1 MPDLR
6 PVAHIIGLMLVAL
19 GLMMLIPMAVALFGT
34 GRGWAVF
41 LQSAAITTLAGM
53 FLALSTANAL
63 SSGLTLRQSFLL
75 TTLTW
80 VVLPAFGAIP
90 FLLGPGGE
98 GVTDALFESMSGMT
112 TTGTT
117 IMVGLDDKPVAILL
131 WRSILQWLGGLGIV
145 IVALVFLPVMKVGGM
160 QYFRAEGFDTLG
172 KILPRVRDISVMLIE
187 VYLALTVATAVAY
200 VIAGMDGFDA
210 VNHALTTV
218 ATGGF
223 STRDS
228 SFAEYP
234 AGTHYVAIAAM
245 WLAGLPFIRY
255 IQLVNGEVRPLFR
268 DVQVRAYF
276 RWTLYAIALIAGY
289 RLLTQGGNL
298 ETVLR
303 ESAFNLVSLFSG
315 TGYGSADITLW
326 GDFVLLVVIVAGFI
340 GACTASTGCSIKVFR
355 YLVLFEAIKVQLREL
370 VHPNRVAPIHLQ
382 GRRIEGEVITSVV
395 VMFTAFVLGF
405 GLLAVG
411 LTLTGLEMRTAITAA
426 WTAICNIGPAFG
438 PEVGATGAVS
448 GFPDTAK
455 WLMMLAMLM
464 GRLEMVAVLV
474 LLLPR
479 FWRP

>member
-19 GLMMLIPMAVALFGT
+19 GVMMLVPMGVALANAEVV
-34 GRGWAVF
+34 WAVF
-41 LQSAAITTLAGM
+41 LQSAAVTALVGLFMALAT
-53 FLALSTANAL
+53 SNAL

-80 VVLPAFGAIP
+80 SVLPAFGAIP
-90 FLLGPGGE
+90 FLIGE
-98 GVTDALFESMSGMT
+98 GAERPIDALFEALSGMT

-117 IMVGLDDKPVAILL
+117 IMVGLDDKPIAILL

-172 KILPRVRDISVMLIE
+172 KILPRVRDISLMLIE

-200 VIAGMDGFDA
+200 VLSGMSGFDA
-210 VNHALTTV
+210 INHALTTI

-223 STRDS
+223 STRDA
-228 SFAEYP
+228 SFAEFS
-234 AGTHYVAIAAM
+234 AGAQYVAVAAM

-255 IQLVNGEVRPLFR
+255 IQLVNGEVRPLFK

-276 RWTLYAIALIAGY
+276 RWSLYAVALIVAY
-289 RLLTQGGNL
+289 RLATEGGSV
-298 ETVLR
+298 EEVIR
-303 ESAFNLVSLFSG
+303 ESGFNLISLMTG
-315 TGYGSADITLW
+315 TGYGTADVTDW

-355 YLVLFEAIKVQLREL
+355 YLVLFEAIRAQLREL
-370 VHPNRVAPIHLQ
+370 IHPNRVAPIHLQ
-382 GRRIEGEVITSVV
+382 GRRVEGEVITSVV
-395 VMFTAFVLGF
+395 VLFTAFVIGF
-405 GLLAVG
+405 GLLAVS
-411 LTLTGLEMRTAITAA
+411 LSLAGLEMRTAITAA

-438 PEVGATGAVS
+438 PEVGPTGAVNT
-448 GFPDTAK
+448 FPDAAK
-455 WLMMLAMLM
+455 WLMMIGMLC

-474 LLLPR
+474 LLLPK